1 MKKKLLLIAFGLIF
15 ILTGCQ
21 GGKEA
26 DTKTFTVAVSADAT
40 SLDPTNFNDNYS
52 ENVMKQIFDTL
63 LQKSSDGT
71 LVNGLAESLE
81 RPDDKTIVVKIR
93 EGVKFSN
100 GDPLTVEDVIFS
112 LKRIAESDQYG
123 YIYKNVDKDN
133 LRKIDDTT
141 LEIKLIEPDAT
152 ILEALAHPASSIISQ
167 KDLEE
172 KGDKFGENPIG
183 TGPFVIDKWT
193 KLDSVTFKR
202 NENYWG
208 EKPSIET
215 LVFRVI
221 PEASQRVIELES
233 GSVDMAFDIA
243 PNDIKKVEENP
254 DLKLERTLDNSVHF
268 VSFNTVKPPF
278 NNPKA
283 RLALTKAIDMDT
295 IVKTVY
301 QGVGRRA
308 TSNVNP
314 NFKYSIADSIEPTK
328 VDKEEAKKLFEE
340 AGMTEGTTIKIYVN
354 DNQQRNDVAQMMK
367 EQLTEYGINLE
378 IVKLE
383 WGAMVEAIKNKEN
396 DLFIM
401 SWTPAEDTHYE
412 FYQPFHSDGKGNG
425 PNFNDYGNP
434 ALDALIDAGARE
446 FDDAKRRA
454 IYKEAQELVN
464 KELPWMYIC
473 YGETVVGM
481 KKNVTGFE
489 IAPTYA
495 QRFAKIGFEAV
506 EK

>member
-1 MKKKLLLIAFGLIF
+1 MYKRQIL

-26 DTKTFTVAVSADAT
+26 STNTFTVAVSADAT

-183 TGPFVIDKWT
+183 T
-193 KLDSVTFKR
+193 
-202 NENYWG
+202 
-208 EKPSIET
+208 
-215 LVFRVI
+215 
-221 PEASQRVIELES
+221 
-233 GSVDMAFDIA
+233 
-243 PNDIKKVEENP
+243 
-254 DLKLERTLDNSVHF
+254 
-268 VSFNTVKPPF
+268 
-278 NNPKA
+278 
-283 RLALTKAIDMDT
+283 
-295 IVKTVY
+295 
-301 QGVGRRA
+301 
-308 TSNVNP
+308 
-314 NFKYSIADSIEPTK
+314 
-328 VDKEEAKKLFEE
+328 
-340 AGMTEGTTIKIYVN
+340 
-354 DNQQRNDVAQMMK
+354 
-367 EQLTEYGINLE
+367 
-378 IVKLE
+378 
-383 WGAMVEAIKNKEN
+383 
-396 DLFIM
+396 
-401 SWTPAEDTHYE
+401 
-412 FYQPFHSDGKGNG
+412 
-425 PNFNDYGNP
+425 
-434 ALDALIDAGARE
+434 
-446 FDDAKRRA
+446 
-454 IYKEAQELVN
+454 
-464 KELPWMYIC
+464 
-473 YGETVVGM
+473 
-481 KKNVTGFE
+481 
-489 IAPTYA
+489 
-495 QRFAKIGFEAV
+495 
-506 EK
+506 